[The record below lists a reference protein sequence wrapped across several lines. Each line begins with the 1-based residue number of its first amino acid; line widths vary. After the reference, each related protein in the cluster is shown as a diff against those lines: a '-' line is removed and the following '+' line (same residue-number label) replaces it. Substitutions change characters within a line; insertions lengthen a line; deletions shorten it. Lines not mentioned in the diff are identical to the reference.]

1 MANLTRVA
9 PEIPVADM
17 AEALEYYE
25 AQLGFEVVMQMPA
38 GDYAIVARDEVSLH
52 LFEDRPRDLSPV
64 SFHIFVDG
72 LDELFSEFKSR
83 GATVAQSIVL
93 KPWGN
98 RDFRIADP
106 CGNELKFSEP
116 LGDED

>member
-1 MANLTRVA
+1 MPNLTRVA

-17 AEALEYYE
+17 SEALEYYE
-25 AQLGFEVVMQMPA
+25 AKLGFEVVMQMPE
-38 GDYAIVARDEVSLH
+38 GDYSIVARDDVSLH

-64 SFHIFVDG
+64 SFHIFVEG
-72 LDELFSEFKSR
+72 LDELFSEFESR
-83 GATVAQSIVL
+83 GAKVVQAIVR

-106 CGNELKFSEP
+106 RGNEL
-116 LGDED
+116 

>member
-1 MANLTRVA
+1 MPSLIRVA

-17 AEALEYYE
+17 SEALDYYE
-25 AQLGFEVVMQMPA
+25 SKLGFEVVMQMPD
-38 GDYAIVARDEVSLH
+38 GDYAIVVRDDVSLH

-64 SFHIFVDG
+64 SFQIFVEG
-72 LDELFSEFKSR
+72 LDELYSEFESL
-83 GATVAQSIVL
+83 GAKMVQSVVL

-98 RDFRIADP
+98 RDFRVADP
-106 CGNELKFSEP
+106 SGNELKFSEP